1 MKGGFGGRARR
12 ASTVKETP
20 RCEASVDGEG
30 DTEAKEKEPIAL
42 PHAGKGQNKKKKPR
56 GGSGGKKGQRR

>member
-1 MKGGFGGRARR
+1 
-12 ASTVKETP
+12 VKETP